1 MDKLQKMLKDACEDM
16 GDECQFRND
25 YSGRGMYGSKCVGI
39 TGSWKDC
46 QRVIASVLG
55 TMSQDLFDTAIDCD
69 DDGENEAYAL
79 NDTVQEQ
86 IDKLMAFTFDSMGY
100 DVIIYW
106 ERLEP
111 LTDDEEDLPTDA
123 EFVSMTEAELL
134 AWIAEHSEY
143 HTDDDPVENWEQ
155 ALATAQ
161 LMRDRIQEDIA

>member
-1 MDKLQKMLKDACEDM
+1 MDQLQKMLKDACEDM

-25 YSGRGMYGSKCVGI
+25 YSGRAMYGSRCVGI

-55 TMSQDLFDTAIDCD
+55 TMTQDLFDTAIDCD
-69 DDGENEAYAL
+69 EGSETEAYNL

-86 IDKLMAFTFDSMGY
+86 IDKLMAFTFDSMGH

-111 LTDDEEDLPTDA
+111 LTDEDDLPHDDW
-123 EFVSMTEAELL
+123 FDKQSEATLL
-134 AWIAEHSEY
+134 QWVAAHSEY
-143 HTDDDPVENWEQ
+143 HTDEDSVENHGFL
-155 ALATAQ
+155 LATAK
-161 LMRDRIQEDIA
+161 LMRDRMADDHA